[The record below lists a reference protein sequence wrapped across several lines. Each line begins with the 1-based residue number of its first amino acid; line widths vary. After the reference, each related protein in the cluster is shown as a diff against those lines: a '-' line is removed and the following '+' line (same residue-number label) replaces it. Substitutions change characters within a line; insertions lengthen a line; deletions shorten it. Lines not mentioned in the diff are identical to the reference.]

1 MRHWFPGK
9 FLAQQTAIVS
19 MTRLNKNHYLQVLTN
34 VLLSPSSHY
43 NHWTCKQNSQ
53 RCPASLH
60 VILSS
65 MSTAILLTHNPVLF
79 LSLTTKRSESHEFW
93 WEHLHFRY
101 LKLDEVNP
109 IQSFLKKNPHPTLQ
123 VLFLAIYL
131 AVLHCYSIM
140 TVYSDWRSVPA
151 CLNPHLQAS
160 YLDKRAHLISNGHLI
175 CSN

>member
-19 MTRLNKNHYLQVLTN
+19 MTRLNKNHYLQVPTN
-34 VLLSPSSHY
+34 DLLSPSSRY

-53 RCPASLH
+53 KCPASLH
-60 VILSS
+60 VILNS
-65 MSTAILLTHNPVLF
+65 MSTASLLTHNPVLF

-109 IQSFLKKNPHPTLQ
+109 IQSFLKKTHTLRCKFYFLPYTWLFFIAT
-123 VLFLAIYL
+123 VLWQFTVIEDLAQH
-131 AVLHCYSIM
+131 A
-140 TVYSDWRSVPA
+140 
-151 CLNPHLQAS
+151 
-160 YLDKRAHLISNGHLI
+160 
-175 CSN
+175 

>member
-19 MTRLNKNHYLQVLTN
+19 MTRLNKNHYLQVPTN
-34 VLLSPSSHY
+34 DLLSPSSCY

-53 RCPASLH
+53 KCPASLH
-60 VILSS
+60 VILNS
-65 MSTAILLTHNPVLF
+65 MSTASLLTHNPVLF

-109 IQSFLKKNPHPTLQ
+109 IQSFLKKKNTPHAASFISCHILGCSSLLQ
-123 VLFLAIYL
+123 Y
-131 AVLHCYSIM
+131 YDS
-140 TVYSDWRSVPA
+140 
-151 CLNPHLQAS
+151 LQWLKIWPS
-160 YLDKRAHLISNGHLI
+160 MLKSSLTGIIFRQKSSFDF
-175 CSN
+175 